1 MTCAVKILTGLV
13 CLVLALLQPPACTA
27 KDDKDALLKES
38 REFFNRYVELGNKF
52 DPALAELYSDS
63 ADIQNVRYYPG
74 GKTRTLKLAAP
85 EYKKMVAAMMPAA
98 RARNDIDTFS
108 KTTYTV
114 LGDGVKIQS
123 LRHSTLKNYDS
134 WLVLLLRKEKGG
146 MKIYQELSQSRP

>member
-1 MTCAVKILTGLV
+1 MKSAARIFPGLV
-13 CLVLALLQPPACTA
+13 CLVLALALPVGAR
-27 KDDKDALLKES
+27 DDKETLLKDAK
-38 REFFNRYVELGNKF
+38 EFFNRYVELGNKF

-63 ADIQNVRYYPG
+63 ADIQNVRYYQG

-98 RARNDIDTFS
+98 KARNDIDTFS

>member
-1 MTCAVKILTGLV
+1 MSTDYTVNLLR
-13 CLVLALLQPPACTA
+13 ALHA
-27 KDDKDALLKES
+27 KKL
-38 REFFNRYVELGNKF
+38 NRR
-52 DPALAELYSDS
+52 SM
-63 ADIQNVRYYPG
+63 
-74 GKTRTLKLAAP
+74 LAA
-85 EYKKMVAAMMPAA
+85 AAMMPAA
-98 RARNDIDTFS
+98 KARNDIDTFS